1 MLKPISDRAE
11 VAVDF
16 PEKTFLGSFGRSSAY
31 DVQVDSEGA
40 MLRLTRRSG
49 EKRTFDV
56 HLHWHLLADVLKG
69 LAEALQ
75 QAPPLAEVQ
84 REPLAEATQRLAS
97 SLDRRA

>member
-31 DVQVDSEGA
+31 DVKVDTEGA

-49 EKRTFDV
+49 EKRTFDIHV
-56 HLHWHLLADVLKG
+56 HWHLLADVLGG
-69 LAEALQ
+69 LAEALE
-75 QAPPLAEVQ
+75 QAPPLSEVQ
-84 REPLAEATQRLAS
+84 REPLVEATQRLAS
-97 SLDRRA
+97 ALARRT